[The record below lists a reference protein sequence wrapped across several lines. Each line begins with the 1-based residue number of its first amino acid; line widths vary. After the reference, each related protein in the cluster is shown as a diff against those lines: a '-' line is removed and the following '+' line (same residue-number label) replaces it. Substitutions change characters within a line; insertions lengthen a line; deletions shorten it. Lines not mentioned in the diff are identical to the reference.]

1 MTHAPHVIDRYVL
14 FDAIASGGMATVHYG
29 RMIGAAGFAR
39 TVAIKRLHPQFAK
52 DPEFVSMFLD
62 EARLAARIRHL
73 YVVPTLDVVAHEG
86 EVLLVMEYVQGV
98 SLSYLARV
106 HRQKGEPIPAPV
118 AVGILVNALSGLQA
132 VHDATGED
140 GMALDVVHRDVSPQN
155 ILVGIDGAARIADF
169 GIAKAMGRLQTTRE
183 GQVKGK
189 SGYMAP
195 EQIRG
200 QTVDRRT
207 DVFAASV
214 VLWEVL
220 TGERLFASDSP
231 LGAMNQVLER
241 SAPPPSSVRP
251 RLPPE
256 LDAIVLRGLERD
268 PARRF
273 ATAHD
278 MGAALEAAVEVAS
291 SRTIGA
297 WVQAAAPEVLAARA
311 ERVAEI
317 ESSTTNGAALVGAE
331 RAESESVRESAETA
345 SASVV
350 EPAPGPG
357 RRSAR
362 ARTRSIAVGV
372 LLAVVAA
379 GGVLVS
385 VRTRESRRAASEAAE
400 AGVAVVALIPS
411 PDAAPPVADPQPSSE
426 PPRAVAT
433 AAATPRPGEP
443 RADVKSRPRRPAK
456 PSTPNQ
462 VATCNPPYTFDA
474 AGVRHWKDGC

>member
-1 MTHAPHVIDRYVL
+1 MWRRMTHAPHVIDRYVL
-14 FDAIASGGMATVHYG
+14 FDEIASGGMATVHYG

-86 EVLLVMEYVQGV
+86 ELLLVMEYVQGV
-98 SLSYLARV
+98 SLSYLSRV
-106 HRQKGEPIPAPV
+106 HGQRGEAIPPPV

-132 VHDATGED
+132 VHDATAED
-140 GMALDVVHRDVSPQN
+140 GTPLDVVHRDVSPQN
-155 ILVGIDGAARIADF
+155 ILVGVDGAARIADF

-200 QTVDRRT
+200 RTIDRRT

-220 TGERLFASDSP
+220 TGKRLFAADTVV
-231 LGAMNQVLER
+231 GTMNLVLER
-241 SAPPPSSVRP
+241 ASPKPSEVRP
-251 RLPPE
+251 SLPQE
-256 LDAIVLRGLERD
+256 LDAVVLRGLERD
-268 PARRF
+268 PALRY
-273 ATAHD
+273 ATAHE

-291 SRTIGA
+291 SRVIAA

-317 ESSTTNGAALVGAE
+317 ESSTANVAARTAE
-331 RAESESVRESAETA
+331 PAGESLRESAETA

-350 EPAPGPG
+350 ERAPEPGLRVAHAG
-357 RRSAR
+357 RRAG
-362 ARTRSIAVGV
+362 AVGV
-372 LLAVVAA
+372 LLAVAVA
-379 GGVLVS
+379 GGALV
-385 VRTRESRRAASEAAE
+385 
-400 AGVAVVALIPS
+400 
-411 PDAAPPVADPQPSSE
+411 
-426 PPRAVAT
+426 
-433 AAATPRPGEP
+433 
-443 RADVKSRPRRPAK
+443 
-456 PSTPNQ
+456 
-462 VATCNPPYTFDA
+462 
-474 AGVRHWKDGC
+474 